1 MALSQQGIALSGD
14 VESSAR
20 PTAQSHKSV
29 RPSGQ
34 AGARGRALVGLLLLA
49 PCLVLVL
56 VFFVIPLA
64 MMIWMSFHEWPL
76 LGRISF
82 SGLQNYTELWAD
94 TRFWRSVWF
103 TMKYA
108 AILTALIFAVAFP
121 LALLVQK
128 QRPGVTIMRTVF
140 FLPVSIG
147 MATAA
152 TLWVLIINPDVGV
165 ASPLFQMLGL
175 ADGPVQF
182 VRSADSALW
191 TVIVMVVWKSVGF
204 SMILLMTGL
213 QNVPSEIYEAARIDG
228 AGRFR
233 IFRSMTLP
241 LMRKTTAL
249 ALILC
254 VSGAMQAFDQ
264 FFFITQ
270 GGPRNQTVTAVYS
283 IYVTSFSSYR
293 LGYGAAMSVVL
304 LGILVLLGIIQYVAL
319 RNKED

>member
-1 MALSQQGIALSGD
+1 MALSRQDIAVPGNPAHAARQAALSG
-14 VESSAR
+14 
-20 PTAQSHKSV
+20 KSV
-29 RPSGQ
+29 RRSGRAGSRGQ
-34 AGARGRALVGLLLLA
+34 ALAGLAFLA
-49 PCLVLVL
+49 PCLLLVV
-56 VFFVIPLA
+56 VFFIIPLA

-76 LGRISF
+76 LGQVSF
-82 SGLQNYTELWAD
+82 SGLQNYGELWAD
-94 TRFWRSVWF
+94 KRFWQSVWF

-108 AILTALIFAVAFP
+108 AILTILIFLVAFP
-121 LALLVQK
+121 LALMVQR
-128 QRPGVTIMRTVF
+128 QRPGVTVMRTVF

-165 ASPLFQMLGL
+165 AGPLFQSLSL
-175 ADGPVQF
+175 ADGPIQF
-182 VRSADSALW
+182 LRSASSALW

-213 QNVPSEIYEAARIDG
+213 QNVPSDIYEAARIDG

-304 LGILVLLGIIQYVAL
+304 LAILVLLGIIQYVAL
-319 RNKED
+319 RNKEA